1 MEDIISSDTA
11 TWSLH
16 EYPSGLCCCGV
27 RRSGQSLCKPAKIA
41 FFFVNIQQQCI
52 VALDKEITEVNHNT
66 LVNDESSVEV
76 STWCADIPHER
87 SAPSVVTL
95 WSLKAVRSA
104 NTGQLFISISK
115 NCQTNRQTCLTTFT
129 QPRRRATI
137 LLHLCSTP
145 LSPQRRNQ
153 TRLAI
158 AAIGRRSIRALGKD
172 AIASSTVRTMCNS
185 TFARRTP
192 ARSPMFVTPVQ
203 LKVSIPPSPGG
214 MG

>member
-115 NCQTNRQTCLTTFT
+115 ETARQVVKHVLQRLHSHDAELRSCFISAQRPFRPSDGTE
-129 QPRRRATI
+129 RA
-137 LLHLCSTP
+137 SQ
-145 LSPQRRNQ
+145 SPQSGEEVSVHLARMRSLLRLSAQCATAHSRGAHRRE
-153 TRLAI
+153 
-158 AAIGRRSIRALGKD
+158 AL
-172 AIASSTVRTMCNS
+172 C
-185 TFARRTP
+185 
-192 ARSPMFVTPVQ
+192 
-203 LKVSIPPSPGG
+203 L
-214 MG
+214 